1 MYYENNYYGLQ
12 MKHHNMTFIIMVS
25 SNRLHKMCPFR
36 KKTMDYNWVGRFKLK
51 RNHKIINVINWPLEH
66 NMTVITCTFLTL
78 TMCIVESPL
87 FSVTKDSVRFTET
100 VESVHSFSSLH
111 L

>member
-1 MYYENNYYGLQ
+1 
-12 MKHHNMTFIIMVS
+12 
-25 SNRLHKMCPFR
+25 MCPFR
-36 KKTMDYNWVGRFKLK
+36 RKTMDYNLVGRFKLK
-51 RNHKIINVINWPLEH
+51 RNHKIINVIIGLEH